1 MTISLPDHAYF
12 LCTMP
17 RSGSTLLCDLLTQTG
32 IAGRPN
38 SFFRPQSMGDFAN
51 DWGIPPQTI
60 DGFDQSYIDTVRNR
74 GAAETGC
81 FGMRIMWAN
90 MPLLTARLSQLF
102 RSTADDHALLQAAFG
117 PLKFIHLARADKV
130 AEAVSLDIAEQS
142 GLWHRN
148 ADGTE
153 RERTA
158 EAAEPIYDTARIQ
171 AAYDEVTDGQRAWN
185 AWFTQQSITPLRV
198 SYEALAAQPAPQ
210 LRRILSFVGVE
221 PDKANNATAQTAVLS
236 SKRNRLWAARFR
248 KDAGLAL
255 PAPAP

>member
-1 MTISLPDHAYF
+1 
-12 LCTMP
+12 MP

-32 IAGRPN
+32 VAGRPN

-51 DWGIPPQTI
+51 DWGIPAQTI
-60 DGFDQSYIDTVRNR
+60 DGFDHAYIDTARAQ
-74 GAAETGC
+74 GTAQTGC
-81 FGMRIMWAN
+81 FGMRIMWTN
-90 MPLLTARLSQLF
+90 VPLLTARLAQLY
-102 RSTADDHALLQAAFG
+102 RSTADDHTLLQAAFG

-158 EAAEPIYDTARIQ
+158 KAAEPVYDATRIQ
-171 AAYDEVTDGQRAWN
+171 AAYDEVTDGQRAWD
-185 AWFTQQSITPLRV
+185 AWFTKQNITPLRV
-198 SYEALAAQPAPQ
+198 SYEALAAQPTPQ
-210 LRRILSFVGVE
+210 LRRILSHIGAD
-221 PDKANNATAQTAVLS
+221 PDKANNAAPQTAVLS
-236 SKRNRLWAARFR
+236 SERNRMWAARFR
-248 KDAGLAL
+248 KEAGLAL